1 MLDLDFAQL
10 SDHGRVRGNNE
21 DYLGVSQPETP
32 EEAESHG
39 WLFALADG
47 VGGADRGEVASRTAV
62 EHLVA
67 AFARA
72 KAHEALPSLL
82 ARLVREAN
90 QHVYDLAK
98 NTKPG
103 GSSMA
108 TTLVACA
115 LRHDRATIA
124 HAGDSRCYLIR
135 HGEARLLTR
144 DHTVVADQARLGIIS
159 ASDAAQSAVSH
170 VLSRSLGPDLFLNV
184 DTSEHQILPNDVL
197 MLCCDGLHH
206 SIAAEE
212 IAAMAGKTADL
223 EGAARRL
230 IALANERDGSDN
242 ISVQLI
248 RIRSVER
255 IGMYRGRIYKLR

>member
-10 SDHGRVRGNNE
+10 SDPGRLRGNNE
-21 DYLGVSQPETP
+21 DYLGVSQPATP

-47 VGGADRGEVASRTAV
+47 VGGQDRGEVASRAAV
-62 EHLVA
+62 EHLMA
-67 AFARA
+67 AFPRARA
-72 KAHEALPSLL
+72 HEPLPGLL
-82 ARLVREAN
+82 ARLAREAN

-98 NTKPG
+98 NTGPG

-115 LRHDRATIA
+115 LRHDRAAVA

-144 DHTVVADQARLGIIS
+144 DHTLAREQERLGLLS
-159 ASDAAQSAVSH
+159 TAEAAQSGGSH

-197 MLCCDGLHH
+197 VLCCDGLHH
-206 SIAAEE
+206 SVAGEEMAAIA
-212 IAAMAGKTADL
+212 GRTADL
-223 EGAARRL
+223 EGAAGRL
-230 IALANERDGSDN
+230 AALANERDGSDN

-255 IGMYRGRIYKLR
+255 VGIYRGRIYKLR